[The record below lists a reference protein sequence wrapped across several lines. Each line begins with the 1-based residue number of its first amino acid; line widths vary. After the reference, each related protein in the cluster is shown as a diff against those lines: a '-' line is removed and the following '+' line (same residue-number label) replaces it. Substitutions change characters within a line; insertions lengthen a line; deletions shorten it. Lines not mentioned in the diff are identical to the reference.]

1 MIDLWTVY
9 FEVMQEYLD
18 GLLDILVACI
28 CQGQSIRVDE
38 RREIVLPRWV
48 ADKQKTT
55 LSLESVL
62 HVSNNY

>member
-28 CQGQSIRVDE
+28 CQGKSTRTRVDEVDE
-38 RREIVLPRWV
+38 RRGII
-48 ADKQKTT
+48 
-55 LSLESVL
+55 SLL
-62 HVSNNY
+62 LGKDG